1 MEGGNAV
8 IDSRGNDAFERRPLH
23 FEDVLIG
30 SEFRSAVGTVD
41 RAEAMDFA
49 GRWDPQR
56 FHLDEEAARN
66 SLFRTLSLSG
76 LNTLCLCFRLY
87 NDIGLF
93 RETALA
99 GAGIEQLRW
108 HRPAYPGDC
117 LNVVVRMLDKRPVT
131 RPDRGLVT
139 VELSAFNQDHALV
152 MVARIL
158 VLISRK
164 SAIEDH
170 DERYVRIEEAIEIER
185 DIATVWD
192 VIADFQ
198 RLDRWIATATMITDR
213 QPQSM
218 LHRHFAIGGSYF
230 HERLDLLDGD
240 AHRLRYS
247 LLESPL
253 PVDNYRAEVRVSATS
268 EYRASVVWSTSCNA
282 VQIDQQKCERIVRNA
297 ARSSLAQ
304 LKSFV
309 EHLLP
314 GRPLGKA
321 VSKN

>member
-8 IDSRGNDAFERRPLH
+8 IDSRGNDAFKRRPLH
-23 FEDVLIG
+23 FEDVVIG
-30 SEFRSAVGTVD
+30 SEFRSAVGAVD

-49 GRWDPQR
+49 GRWDPQP

-66 SLFRTLSLSG
+66 SLFKTLSLSG

-93 RETALA
+93 RKTALA
-99 GAGIEQLRW
+99 GAGIERLRW
-108 HRPAYPGDC
+108 HRPVYPGDR
-117 LNVVVRMLDKRPVT
+117 LHVAVRMLDKRPVA

-139 VELSAFNQDHALV
+139 VELSTFNQDHALV
-152 MVARIL
+152 MVTRIL
-158 VLISRK
+158 ILVSRVP
-164 SAIEDH
+164 AIEACDV
-170 DERYVRIEEAIEIER
+170 RYVKVEETLEIER

-192 VIADFQ
+192 VIADFR

-218 LHRHFAIGGSYF
+218 VHRHFAIGGSYF

-268 EYRASVVWSTSCNA
+268 EDRASVAWSTSCNA
-282 VQIDQQKCERIVRNA
+282 VQIDHQKCERIVRNA

-309 EHLLP
+309 EHLSP
-314 GRPLGKA
+314 GRPLGAA
-321 VSKN
+321 VGES